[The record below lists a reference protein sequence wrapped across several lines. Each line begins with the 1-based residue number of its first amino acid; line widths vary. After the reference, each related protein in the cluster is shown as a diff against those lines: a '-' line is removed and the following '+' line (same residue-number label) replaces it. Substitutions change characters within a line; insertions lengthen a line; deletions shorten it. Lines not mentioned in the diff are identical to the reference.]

1 MDQLESRGKERL
13 DESQSKIERRKA
25 QREGDKE
32 ELLEEEEMCNISS
45 PSASVYLL
53 TFFNVIKQKPVHLF

>member
-1 MDQLESRGKERL
+1 MDRLESRGKERL

-25 QREGDKE
+25 QRVGDEE

-45 PSASVYLL
+45 PSAFLYLL
-53 TFFNVIKQKPVHLF
+53 TFLV